1 MKILIPILLSFLA
14 SFGTLIGSLL
24 VFVPNIGKKSTIS
37 LILAFSGTVM
47 ILISVLDLLPPSIIT
62 IFSKFNVLNASF
74 ITIASFLSGYLIIN
88 MLDKKMEGEK
98 SILKLGILSLI
109 ALMVHNF
116 PEGIVTFLS
125 GVTNLK
131 IGLKLSFA
139 IMFHNI
145 PEGICIALP
154 IYIGTKSFKKAF
166 SSTFLSCLAE
176 PLGALLAYVFLYRY
190 ISDIM
195 IAIILIFTAGIMITL
210 SINSIYKE
218 SLKFNKKA
226 YFIYGVLLSL
236 IYIVISL
243 IIGI

>member
-24 VFVPNIGKKSTIS
+24 VFIPNIGKKANIS

-47 ILISVLDLLPPSIIT
+47 ILISVIDLLPNSIIT
-62 IFSKFNVLNASF
+62 ILNSF
-74 ITIASFLSGYLIIN
+74 YWIIALIIITFSFLLGYLIIN
-88 MLDKKMEGEK
+88 ILDKKMEGEK
-98 SILKLGILSLI
+98 SILKLGVLSLI

-131 IGLKLSFA
+131 IGIKLSLA

-154 IYIGTKSFKKAF
+154 IYLGTKSFKKAF

-176 PLGALLAYVFLYRY
+176 PLGAILAYIFLYKY
-190 ISDIM
+190 INNIM
-195 IAIILIFTAGIMITL
+195 ISVILIFTAGIMITL

-218 SLKFNKKA
+218 SLKFNKHR

-243 IIGI
+243 VIGS

>member
-1 MKILIPILLSFLA
+1 
-14 SFGTLIGSLL
+14 
-24 VFVPNIGKKSTIS
+24 
-37 LILAFSGTVM
+37 
-47 ILISVLDLLPPSIIT
+47 
-62 IFSKFNVLNASF
+62 
-74 ITIASFLSGYLIIN
+74 
-88 MLDKKMEGEK
+88 
-98 SILKLGILSLI
+98 
-109 ALMVHNF
+109 MVHNF

-131 IGLKLSFA
+131 IGIKLSLA

-154 IYIGTKSFKKAF
+154 IYLGTKSFKKAF

-176 PLGALLAYVFLYRY
+176 PLGAILAYIFLYKY
-190 ISDIM
+190 INDIM

-218 SLKFNKKA
+218 SLKFDKNR

-236 IYIVISL
+236 IYIVISI

>member
-14 SFGTLIGSLL
+14 SFGTLLGSLL
-24 VFVPNIGKKSTIS
+24 VFIPNIGKKSNIS
-37 LILAFSGTVM
+37 LVLAFSGTVM
-47 ILISVLDLLPPSIIT
+47 ILISVIDLLPNSIIT
-62 IFSKFNVLNASF
+62 ILNNFSILKALTII
-74 ITIASFLSGYLIIN
+74 ITSFLTGYLIIN
-88 MLDKKMEGEK
+88 ILDKKMEGEK
-98 SILKLGILSLI
+98 SLLKLGILSLI

-131 IGLKLSFA
+131 IGIKLSLA

-154 IYIGTKSFKKAF
+154 IYLGTKSFKKAF

-176 PLGALLAYVFLYRY
+176 PLGAILAYIFLYKY
-190 ISDIM
+190 INDIM

-218 SLKFNKKA
+218 SLKFDKYR

-236 IYIVISL
+236 VYIVISI